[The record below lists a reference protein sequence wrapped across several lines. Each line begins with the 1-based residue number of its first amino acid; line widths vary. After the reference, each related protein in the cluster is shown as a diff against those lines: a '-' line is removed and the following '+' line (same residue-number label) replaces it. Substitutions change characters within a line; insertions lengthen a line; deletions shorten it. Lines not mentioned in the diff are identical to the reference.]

1 MFNLQHFLRGREG
14 TELISFKQ
22 VRFQKSDGYSKFTPF
37 NMTYPVNNDD
47 DKKNHDNN
55 NELYTYSIVG
65 SYIKYS
71 TIYFIMYFM
80 VMNLGHRQWLYKLY
94 YLIQRRQLDSQAG
107 LCEFVELCTS
117 DTHD

>member
-1 MFNLQHFLRGREG
+1 
-14 TELISFKQ
+14 
-22 VRFQKSDGYSKFTPF
+22 
-37 NMTYPVNNDD
+37 MTYPVNNDD

-117 DTHD
+117 ETHD